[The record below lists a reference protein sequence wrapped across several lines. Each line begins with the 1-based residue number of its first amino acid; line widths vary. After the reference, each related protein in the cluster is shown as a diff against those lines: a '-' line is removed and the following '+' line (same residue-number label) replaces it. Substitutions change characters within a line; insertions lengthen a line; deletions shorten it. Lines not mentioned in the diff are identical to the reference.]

1 MAWLPLWLTVA
12 LLISPA
18 RSLTCKSQSFTN
30 NRLYSNCLDLP
41 TLSSYLHW
49 TYDSSNS
56 SLTLAFVAP
65 PAKSNGWIAWGLN
78 PTGTGMAGAQSLLAM
93 RTSDGAVVV
102 KTYNISSYSDVVET
116 PKLSLEVWDQSA
128 EYSGGDLR
136 IFAKMKV
143 PKKASSVN
151 YIWQVG
157 SSVTDGRP
165 VKHEFQPPN
174 LNAKGTLSLTG
185 SQTGTTTT
193 AGSGVGS
200 RTKRKNI
207 HGILNAISWG
217 ILFPLGA
224 VIARYARSFESAD
237 PAWFYLHVFCQISAY
252 AIGVAGWATGLKL
265 GSESKGIQWS
275 SHRNIGIAL
284 FSLATVQIFA
294 LFLRPKKEHKYR
306 FYWNIYHH
314 GLGYAIIVLGVLNVF
329 KGLNI
334 LKPAEKWK
342 SAYIIAIGALGGIA
356 LILEAVTWVVVLRRK
371 KSNKSTKPCDGFN
384 NGQATQRPLAI

>member
-1 MAWLPLWLTVA
+1 MLLMRHRGTALTYRQKFSGKKRLSLSLAEFSPSLSSFLALMAMAWLPLWLTVA

-18 RSLTCKSQSFTN
+18 RSLTCKSQSFAN

-93 RTSDGAVVV
+93 RRSDGAVVV
-102 KTYNISSYSDVVET
+102 KTYNISSYSEVVET

-165 VKHEFQPPN
+165 DKHEFQPPN
-174 LNAKGTLSLTG
+174 LNSKGTLSLTG

-193 AGSGVGS
+193 AGSGVDS
-200 RTKRKNI
+200 RTKRKNVRI
-207 HGILNAISWG
+207 ISSFFIPWFLDSLSL
-217 ILFPLGA
+217 ISFVFYFLLFYFLKFMIGKFFSQPNFL
-224 VIARYARSFESAD
+224 VFE
-237 PAWFYLHVFCQISAY
+237 PKLF
-252 AIGVAGWATGLKL
+252 LKAFSMFNFQHNL
-265 GSESKGIQWS
+265 RVWKLQ
-275 SHRNIGIAL
+275 
-284 FSLATVQIFA
+284 FSLLSINWFT
-294 LFLRPKKEHKYR
+294 L
-306 FYWNIYHH
+306 
-314 GLGYAIIVLGVLNVF
+314 
-329 KGLNI
+329 
-334 LKPAEKWK
+334 
-342 SAYIIAIGALGGIA
+342 
-356 LILEAVTWVVVLRRK
+356 
-371 KSNKSTKPCDGFN
+371 STF
-384 NGQATQRPLAI
+384 